1 MCVCAVKEEVFWGEP
16 ERLSPPTLPCPAL
29 LFSARTTSSSSSSLC
44 RSTHLYRISGVY
56 YTPRA
61 HLSGL
66 FLPRRTFLPL
76 KEEAHRCKPEV
87 PASQPQESVC
97 VCVCVC
103 VFPILCV
110 CSSCRPRSVPSAS
123 VQPCTRRWGSCS
135 LRTVAAREVMRPKRT
150 RTCSPG
156 WTPTRT
162 GGWMCPSW
170 GPAWPPW
177 ASGPGREQLR

>member
-1 MCVCAVKEEVFWGEP
+1 MEIKAVCEVTSVFPAAGCVCNVCVRS
-16 ERLSPPTLPCPAL
+16 ERGGLLRRTGASLSLSPPTLPCPAL

-110 CSSCRPRSVPSAS
+110 CVARAGPGVCLQRRSSHVRGGEEAVLC
-123 VQPCTRRWGSCS
+123 GLS
-135 LRTVAAREVMRPKRT
+135 LR
-150 RTCSPG
+150 
-156 WTPTRT
+156 
-162 GGWMCPSW
+162 
-170 GPAWPPW
+170 
-177 ASGPGREQLR
+177 GR